1 MTARPRIS
9 VAVETQKREKMA
21 GGFYGSTEPYAC
33 ALMNWERAGVNRQ
46 QPGSSGKRRFKASF
60 LIKPD
65 QSLLEKQPLSG
76 AVGGL

>member
-1 MTARPRIS
+1 MTVRPRIS

-46 QPGSSGKRRFKASF
+46 QPGCWEEEVQGF
-60 LIKPD
+60 LPH
-65 QSLLEKQPLSG
+65 QTRSEF
-76 AVGGL
+76 A